1 MLKKR
6 LNIEMLS
13 PFAKKIIEGTFL
25 LTIGTILSRVLLAI
39 AYIILARILTTNEY
53 GQYGMLKS
61 TIDNFLIFASMGI
74 GLTTTKYISEF
85 KNTDKEVASS
95 ILGTALITV
104 LVLGVIIAG
113 VIFFLS
119 DYISLNLLN
128 APSLGNLLNIVAVII
143 VLTAFNGIQNGALLG
158 LQSFKKISI
167 VNIFQ
172 GLILF
177 FGLCIG
183 GYFYGVQ
190 GAITGNLIAT
200 IFVTLLIQYMLRKE
214 CHKNGLTI
222 SLKKWKNRLKTI
234 YKFALPASLS
244 TIITA
249 PTVWI
254 LNTMLVNT
262 PNGYSELGIYS
273 AVVVLTIIIQM
284 LNGSISNV
292 LLPIFLANDTALS
305 PKKEFFNYFGAWFVA
320 LTIAIPLIVFPEFVG
335 FILGSKYPPD
345 KVKWILSLAL
355 FSSLIIAHRQGVARD
370 LIMKNKMWLSV
381 FSMGQW
387 ALTSYF
393 CFLFLKQYGA
403 IGFAMSFCI
412 GYITNLIIVVPFF
425 IYQKICPRFI
435 FYNSNVIS
443 IWFSVISLVIVN
455 NYFIEYWLRAVLSII
470 VIAILILNLKQL
482 YKKNVQYYS

>member
-1 MLKKR
+1 MLKER
-6 LNIEMLS
+6 LNNKTLS

-25 LTIGTILSRVLLAI
+25 LTLGTVLSRVLLAV
-39 AYIILARILTTNEY
+39 AYIALARILTNDEY
-53 GQYGMLKS
+53 GHYGILKS

-74 GLTTTKYISEF
+74 GLTTTKYISEY

-95 ILGTALITV
+95 ILGTALMTV
-104 LVLGVIIAG
+104 LVLGVIIAC

-119 DYISLNLLN
+119 DYIALSVLN
-128 APSLGNLLNIVAVII
+128 APDLRSLLNIVAVII

-167 VNIFQ
+167 INIFQ

-177 FGLCIG
+177 LGLCIG
-183 GYFYGVQ
+183 GYFYGVP
-190 GAITGNLIAT
+190 GAIIGNLVAT
-200 IFVTLLIQYMLRKE
+200 ISVTLLIQYMLREE
-214 CHKNGLTI
+214 CHKIGLTI
-222 SLKKWKNRLKTI
+222 SLKKWKSRLKTI

-273 AVVVLTIIIQM
+273 AVIVFTIVIQM

-292 LLPIFLANDTALS
+292 LLPIFLSNDTVHS

-320 LTIAIPLIVFPEFVG
+320 LIIAVPLIMFPEIVG
-335 FILGSKYPPD
+335 FVLGSKYPPD
-345 KVKWILSLAL
+345 KIKWILSFAL
-355 FSSLIIAHRQGVARD
+355 FSTLIIAHRQGVARD

-387 ALTSYF
+387 ALTSCL
-393 CFLFLKQYGA
+393 CFLFLKQYGSV
-403 IGFAMSFCI
+403 GFAMSFCI
-412 GYITNLIIVVPFF
+412 GYIVNLMIFIPFF
-425 IYQKICPRFI
+425 IYIKICPKFI
-435 FYNSNVIS
+435 FFNINVIF
-443 IWFSVISLVIVN
+443 IWLLVIILIIIN
-455 NYFIEYWLRAVLSII
+455 NYFEGYYVRALLSII
-470 VIAILILNLKQL
+470 TTMVLVINTIKL
-482 YKKNVQYYS
+482 YKKNASNYP